1 MTAPEPQTDKRRSTW
16 IRYPEMDRLDRWGAV
31 LFRATG
37 EVPYLVGSAL
47 ERRDFGD
54 VDVRIILDDHVYDA
68 LFPAPKYH
76 PQRAQA
82 LWSMLCEAISVWGR
96 EQTGLPIDFQ
106 FQRRT
111 EANAE
116 EPGAGGRHA
125 LGVGKWARDETHGG
139 VLR

>member
-1 MTAPEPQTDKRRSTW
+1 MSDGQPPKKRSCW
-16 IRYPEMDRLDRWGAV
+16 IRYPEMDRLDRWGGV
-31 LFRATG
+31 LFHATG
-37 EVPYLVGSAL
+37 QVPYLVGSAL

-54 VDVRIILDDHVYDA
+54 VDVRIILDDHLYDA

-96 EQTGLPIDFQ
+96 QETGLPIDFQ
-106 FQRRT
+106 FQRMT

-116 EPGAGGRHA
+116 EPGAGHRSA
-125 LGVGKWARDETHGG
+125 LGLGKWAHDEDGLW

>member
-1 MTAPEPQTDKRRSTW
+1 MTTEQPKNRGCW
-16 IRYPEMDRLDRWGAV
+16 IRYPDMDRLDRWGGV

-37 EVPYLVGSAL
+37 QVPFLVGSAL

-54 VDVRIILDDHVYDA
+54 VDVRIILDDEIYDA

-96 EQTGLPIDFQ
+96 QETGLPIDFQ

-116 EPGAGGRHA
+116 ELGAGHRHG
-125 LGVGKWARDETHGG
+125 LGMGKWALTDDHGW